1 MALSKIQAESMN
13 LADTYAFS
21 GTVSGA
27 SDVALISTQTT
38 ESASAIDFTGLDN
51 TYNMYMVT
59 FQNIQ
64 FASNDQTFVMRISDD
79 NGSTFKSSNYLS
91 VVDKSFYNGG
101 TLGNEQLAS
110 VNYHY
115 ITPQVSNASDD
126 RSCFGYIYFN
136 TPATSKRQTFIGHT
150 ATKNVAAGG
159 YVFDNKTSTV
169 YNVNQTFNAI
179 RFLGSANFA
188 GTFKLYGYN

>member
-13 LADTYAFS
+13 LADTYAFT

-150 ATKNVAAGG
+150 ATKNAAGG
-159 YVFDNKTSTV
+159 YVFDNKTSTL

>member
-1 MALSKIQAESMN
+1 MALI
-13 LADTYAFS
+13 S
-21 GTVSGA
+21 GGTTITP
-27 SDVALISTQTT
+27 SDLVLISTQTT
-38 ESASAIDFTGLDN
+38 GSASAIDFTGLDN

-64 FASNDQTFVMRISDD
+64 FASTNQTFIMRISDD

-91 VVDKSFYNGG
+91 VMDQSYYNGG
-101 TLGNEQLAS
+101 TVGNTNYAS
-110 VNYHY
+110 INYHY
-115 ITPQVSNASDD
+115 ISNEVSNASDD

-136 TPATSKRQTFIGHT
+136 TPATSKRQSFVGHT
-150 ATKNVAAGG
+150 AIKNSGG
-159 YVFDNKTSTV
+159 YVLNNKTSTV

-179 RFLGSANFA
+179 RFLGSSNFA